1 MSSKMLFVCSLLTA
15 HCSLLVNTAIVVAA
29 GSGKRFGSERPKQF
43 FELAG
48 KPVIVHAL
56 LAFENCASIDEIVLV
71 LAENEINDFRQ
82 TRTRGN
88 FSKLKT
94 VVAGGNTR
102 AASVWNGLKEVSPNT
117 EILAV
122 HDGARPLV
130 TPKEISRTIEKAR
143 ETGAAILVAPI
154 TDTIKEIN
162 GDKIIGTIERTR
174 LRRALTP
181 QCFQVEILRRAFEE
195 FTDLDEF
202 ATDESF
208 LVEKLGV
215 AVSIVEGSPRNIKI
229 TVPEDLILAEAL
241 LKNRS

>member
-1 MSSKMLFVCSLLTA
+1 MTA
-15 HCSLLVNTAIVVAA
+15 AIIVAA

-48 KPVIVHAL
+48 TPVIVHAL

-71 LAENEINDFRQ
+71 LAENEINNFRQ

-102 AASVWNGLKEVSPNT
+102 AASVWNGLNAISPNT
-117 EILAV
+117 EIVAV

-130 TPKEISRTIEKAR
+130 TPEEISRTIEKAS
-143 ETGAAILVAPI
+143 EKGAAILVAPI

-162 GDKIIGTIERTR
+162 GDKIISTIERTR

-181 QCFQVEILRRAFEE
+181 QCFRVEILRRAFEE
-195 FTDLDEF
+195 FTDLNES

-229 TVPEDLILAEAL
+229 TVPEDLVLAEIL
-241 LKNRS
+241 LKQFKV

>member
-1 MSSKMLFVCSLLTA
+1 M
-15 HCSLLVNTAIVVAA
+15 NTAIVVAA
-29 GSGKRFGSERPKQF
+29 GSGRRFAAEKPKQF

-48 KPVIVHAL
+48 KPVVVHAL
-56 LAFENCASIDEIVLV
+56 QAFENCASVDEIVLV
-71 LAENEINDFRQ
+71 LPEFETTGFRQ
-82 TRTRGN
+82 TKAQNN
-88 FSKLKT
+88 FDKLKAI
-94 VVAGGNTR
+94 VSGGNTR
-102 AASVWNGLKEVSPNT
+102 AVSVLKGLKAVSPNT
-117 EILAV
+117 EIVAV

-130 TPKEISRTIEKAR
+130 TPEEITRTIEKAR
-143 ETGAAILVAPI
+143 ETGAAILVAPV

-162 GDKIIGTIERTR
+162 GDKIVGTIERTR

-195 FTDLDEF
+195 FTDLNEF

-215 AVSIVEGSPRNIKI
+215 AVSIVEGTSRNIKI
-229 TVPEDLILAEAL
+229 TVPDDLILAEAL

>member
-1 MSSKMLFVCSLLTA
+1 MLFVCSLLTA

-29 GSGKRFGSERPKQF
+29 GSAKRFGAERPKQF

-71 LAENEINDFRQ
+71 LAEIEINNFLQMRAQDDF
-82 TRTRGN
+82 G
-88 FSKLKT
+88 KLKT

-102 AASVWNGLKEVSPNT
+102 AASVWNGLNAISPNT
-117 EILAV
+117 EIVAV

-130 TPKEISRTIEKAR
+130 TPEEITRTIEKAR

-154 TDTIKEIN
+154 TDTIKEIAD
-162 GDKIIGTIERTR
+162 DKIVATIERTR

-181 QCFQVEILRRAFEE
+181 QCFRVEILRRAFEE
-195 FTDLDEF
+195 FRDFNDS

-208 LVEKLGV
+208 LVEKQGV

-229 TVPEDLILAEAL
+229 TVPEDLVLAEIL
-241 LKNRS
+241 LKQFKV

>member
-1 MSSKMLFVCSLLTA
+1 MLFICSLLTA
-15 HCSLLVNTAIVVAA
+15 HCSLLVNTAIIVAA
-29 GSGKRFGSERPKQF
+29 GSGRRFNAEKPKQF

-48 KPVIVHAL
+48 KPVVVHTL
-56 LAFENCASIDEIVLV
+56 LAFENCASIDEIVV
-71 LAENEINDFRQ
+71 VVPQFETNDFTQ
-82 TRTRGN
+82 TKEQIT
-88 FSKLKT
+88 FEKLKAI
-94 VVAGGNTR
+94 VAGGNTR
-102 AASVWNGLKEVSPNT
+102 AISVLKGLKAVSPDT
-117 EILAV
+117 EIVAV

-130 TPKEISRTIEKAR
+130 TPEEITRTIEKAR
-143 ETGAAILVAPI
+143 ETGAAILVAPV

-181 QCFQVEILRRAFEE
+181 QCFRIEILRRAFEE
-195 FTDLDEF
+195 FTNLNEF

-208 LVEKLGV
+208 LVEKLSV

-229 TVPEDLILAEAL
+229 TVPDDLILAEAL

>member
-1 MSSKMLFVCSLLTA
+1 M
-15 HCSLLVNTAIVVAA
+15 NTAIIVAA
-29 GSGKRFGSERPKQF
+29 GSGRRFDAEKPKQF

-48 KPVIVHAL
+48 KPVIVHTL

-82 TRTRGN
+82 TRTRGD

-94 VVAGGNTR
+94 VVAGGETR
-102 AASVWNGLKEVSPNT
+102 AASVWNGIKEISPNT
-117 EILAV
+117 EIVAV

-130 TPKEISRTIEKAR
+130 TPEEITRTIEKAR
-143 ETGAAILVAPI
+143 ETGAAILVAPV
-154 TDTIKEIN
+154 TDTIKEIT
-162 GDKIIGTIERTR
+162 GDKIIGTIERTH

-181 QCFQVEILRRAFEE
+181 QCFRVEILRRAFEE
-195 FTDLDEF
+195 FKDLNES

-229 TVPEDLILAEAL
+229 TVPEDLILADAL

>member
-1 MSSKMLFVCSLLTA
+1 MTA
-15 HCSLLVNTAIVVAA
+15 AIIVAA
-29 GSGKRFGSERPKQF
+29 GSGKRFGAEKPKQF

-48 KPVIVHAL
+48 KPVIIHTL

-82 TRTRGN
+82 TRIRGD
-88 FSKLKT
+88 FGKLKT

-102 AASVWNGLKEVSPNT
+102 AASVWNGLNATSPNT
-117 EILAV
+117 GIVAV

-130 TPKEISRTIEKAR
+130 TPEEITRTIEKAR
-143 ETGAAILVAPI
+143 ETGAAILVAPV
-154 TDTIKEIN
+154 TDTIKEIT
-162 GDKIIGTIERTR
+162 GDKIVGTIERTR

-181 QCFQVEILRRAFEE
+181 QCFRVEILRRAFEE
-195 FTDLDEF
+195 FTDLNEI

-215 AVSIVEGSPRNIKI
+215 AVSIIEGSTRNIKI
-229 TVPEDLILAEAL
+229 TVPEDLVLAEIL
-241 LKNRS
+241 LKQFKV